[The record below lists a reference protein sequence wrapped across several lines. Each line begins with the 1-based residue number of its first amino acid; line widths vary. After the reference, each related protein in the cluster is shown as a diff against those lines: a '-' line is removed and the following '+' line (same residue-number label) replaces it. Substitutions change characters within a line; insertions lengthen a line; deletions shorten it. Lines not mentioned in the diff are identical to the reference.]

1 MPMLEWND
9 SLSIRVAEVDAQH
22 KGLVD
27 MVNTLHD
34 SMRGDAGGEALL
46 GIVNDMRRYCD
57 EHFRTEER
65 LMESHAYPD
74 APAHMTEHQDFTA
87 KVAQV
92 ESDCK
97 TGKASLS
104 MDILNFLCDWLV
116 THIDG
121 QDKKL
126 GQYLVSRGV
135 S

>member
-22 KGLVD
+22 KALVD
-27 MVNTLHD
+27 MVNHLHD
-34 SMRGDAGGEALL
+34 SMRGAASGEALL
-46 GIVNDMRRYCD
+46 GIVNDMRRYSED
-57 EHFRTEER
+57 HFTTEER
-65 LMESHAYPD
+65 LMDQYGYPD
-74 APAHMTEHQDFTA
+74 PSGHKKEHADFIA

-97 TGKASLS
+97 AGKASLS
-104 MDILNFLCDWLV
+104 MDILNFLCNWLV

-121 QDKKL
+121 EDKKM
-126 GQYLVSRGV
+126 GQHLVSQGA